1 MHPHI
6 LVVDDSD
13 EVRLLAARILEREG
27 YQVTAADSGVSAL
40 KFLATT
46 VPDLVVSDIMMPE
59 VDGYRLLERLRAD
72 ARLVAVPVIF
82 LSALGDATS
91 LERGNRLGVEHYLVK
106 PFTAKQLLAVVSGTL
121 RRQAELRRAHQSRS
135 AVASRPA
142 PRPLDVEA
150 TGIGPIDDQ
159 GGGLCRGRVY
169 LGQGGVGG
177 GKGVLGVQ
185 FLHRAL
191 ERGEG
196 AVLVTTDRVD
206 TVLYVGSSV
215 GLDLQPHIRSG
226 KLIVVGLA
234 ERFEYA
240 LETRNDVVALAAEVA
255 AYAAECAAT
264 RIVVNS
270 ILTMLCS
277 APRLALSA
285 ALATD
290 LVGGLE
296 RSGATT
302 LLLADDPVT
311 PEEELATVYLKRTC
325 AGTIVLSRE
334 TRGRGSGVLKLEV
347 AHGPATDDDAG
358 RAFRVTYGT
367 GLVTVDPGATPHVYE
382 ELDELRRQG
391 ALEMAGADGE
401 ASGLASV
408 MGGGYRLRDSFA
420 LLLRDCLTTALKAT
434 ERCALVVARF
444 SFATPDGGLVDPASA
459 VPSPREMER
468 ALAGQ
473 EILCWLQPGEVA
485 VVALGADGAD
495 GEALAARLRE
505 WVAALGESSGHVLQA
520 FHAAAGAYPADGGTI
535 DALLEGIGRTLAR
548 GEGTAATVR
557 VA

>member
-1 MHPHI
+1 MRPHI

-40 KFLATT
+40 KLLETT

-59 VDGYRLLERLRAD
+59 VDGYRLLERLRDD
-72 ARLVAVPVIF
+72 ARLAAVPVIF

-91 LERGNRLGVEHYLVK
+91 LERGNRLGVDHYLVK

-121 RRQAELRRAHQSRS
+121 RRQAELRRAHQGRT
-135 AVASRPA
+135 AAAGRPA
-142 PRPLDVEA
+142 AQARDVEA

-159 GGGLCRGRVY
+159 AGGLCRGRVY

-177 GKGVLGVQ
+177 GKGVLAVQ

-206 TVLYVGSSV
+206 TVLYVGNSV
-215 GLDLQPHIRSG
+215 GLDLQTHIRSG

-240 LETRNDVVALAAEVA
+240 LETRNDVIALAAEVA
-255 AYAAECAAT
+255 AYAAECGAT
-264 RIVVNS
+264 RIVINS

-290 LVGGLE
+290 LVAGLE
-296 RSGATT
+296 RSGAVT

-311 PEEELATVYLKRTC
+311 PEEELATAYLKRTA
-325 AGTIVLSRE
+325 AGSIVLSRE
-334 TRGRGSGVLKLEV
+334 TRGRGSGVLKLELSHGV
-347 AHGPATDDDAG
+347 AADDAG
-358 RAFRVTYGT
+358 RAFRITYGT

-382 ELDELRRQG
+382 ELDELRRHG

-420 LLLRDCLTTALKAT
+420 LLLRDCVTTALKAT

-444 SFATPDGGLVDPASA
+444 SFATPEGRVVDPASA
-459 VPSPREMER
+459 VPSPRDVER
-468 ALAGQ
+468 VLAGQ

-485 VVALGADGAD
+485 VLALGADSAD
-495 GEALAARLRE
+495 GEALAGRLRD
-505 WVAALGESSGHVLQA
+505 WVAALGEASGHVLHG
-520 FHAAAGAYPADGGTI
+520 FHVASAAHPTDGGTI
-535 DALLEGIGRTLAR
+535 DALLEAIGRTLAR
-548 GEGTAATVR
+548 SEPTAAVQ